1 MDELEKYRD
10 ITIIWFCLRKSSVSG
25 IIEKSW
31 ECLPRRLICWE
42 MFSSFFPL
50 DFLCQ
55 WQANEEV
62 LIVEISQL
70 FMQVGS
76 FDVDDLLLNTIGGML
91 GFIAFAVCNVI
102 RRNYA
107 KKTK

>member
-1 MDELEKYRD
+1 MPMASK
-10 ITIIWFCLRKSSVSG
+10 
-25 IIEKSW
+25 
-31 ECLPRRLICWE
+31 RR
-42 MFSSFFPL
+42 SFFATTFYSL
-50 DFLCQ
+50 LLS
-55 WQANEEV
+55 V
-62 LIVEISQL
+62 IVEISQL

-76 FDVDDLLLNTIGGML
+76 FVVDDLLLNTIGGML